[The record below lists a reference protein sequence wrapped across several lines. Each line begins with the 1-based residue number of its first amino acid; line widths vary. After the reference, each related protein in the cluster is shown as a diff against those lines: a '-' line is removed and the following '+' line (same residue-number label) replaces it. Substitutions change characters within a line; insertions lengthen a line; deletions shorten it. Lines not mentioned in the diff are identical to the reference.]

1 MVKTFSLVI
10 PAFNEEENLFPLMQE
25 LNDVLQKNDLRCEI
39 LLVDDGSTDDTQNV
53 MHQIRQKYPQYSIRI
68 IALNGNY
75 GLSTALEAGFDRAG
89 NDVVASIDAD
99 LQNDPADLPKLLEK
113 IPDFDVA
120 IGVRV
125 RRKDG
130 WIKRMSS
137 LIANHFRNF
146 VLRECWRD
154 TGCSLKVYKKE
165 FLRKIRLDKGMHR
178 FLPTLLQLEGARVVE
193 VEVNHRPRIHGKS
206 KYHLWNRLIGPFTD
220 LYAVRWMK
228 KRRRVYRTEEK

>member
-1 MVKTFSLVI
+1 MIKIFSLVI

-25 LNDVLQKNDLRCEI
+25 LNEVLKNNDLQCEI
-39 LLVDDGSTDDTQNV
+39 LFVDDGSTDDTQNV
-53 MHQIRQKYPQYSIRI
+53 MHQIRQQYPQYTIRI

-75 GLSTALEAGFDRAG
+75 GLSTALEAGFEQTK
-89 NDVVASIDAD
+89 NEVVTSIDAD
-99 LQNDPADLPKLLEK
+99 LQNDPADIPKLLEK
-113 IPDFDVA
+113 IPDYDVA

-125 RRKDG
+125 RRKDD

-137 LIANHFRNF
+137 LIANRLRNF
-146 VLRECWRD
+146 VLGECWRD
-154 TGCSLKVYKKE
+154 TGCSLKVYKKA

-178 FLPTLLQLEGARVVE
+178 FLPTLLQMEGARVIE

-206 KYHLWNRLIGPFTD
+206 KYHLWNRLLGPLMD